1 MIKQGMTTKQTNLK
15 KRVLALITK
24 WGTNENEASAM
35 VEKHFAES
43 ISNYPTSKASRIA
56 ELILTI
62 S

>member
-1 MIKQGMTTKQTNLK
+1 MTTKQANLK
-15 KRVLALITK
+15 QRVLALITK
-24 WGTNENEASAM
+24 WGANENEAAAM

-43 ISNYPTSKASRIA
+43 IERYPTSKASRLA